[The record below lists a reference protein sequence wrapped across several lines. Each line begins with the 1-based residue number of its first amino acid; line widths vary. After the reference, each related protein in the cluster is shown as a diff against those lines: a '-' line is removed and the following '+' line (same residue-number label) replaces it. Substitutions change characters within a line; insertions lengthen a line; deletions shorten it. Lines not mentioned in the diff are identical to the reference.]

1 MNYIDGF
8 VIPVPPGKKEAYREM
23 AASAAPIFQEY
34 GALQV
39 VEAWEDDVPDGK
51 VTDFRRAV
59 QAQEGESIVFSWIVW
74 PSREARDEGNK
85 KVMADP
91 RMQPTGAGMPFDM
104 KRMIVGGFKPIVQT
118 GSDR

>member
-1 MNYIDGF
+1 MSYVDGF
-8 VIPVPPGKKEAYREM
+8 VISVPPGKKEAYREM
-23 AASAAPIFQEY
+23 AAKAAPIFREC

-59 QAQEGESIVFSWIVW
+59 QAQPGESIVFSWIVW

-85 KVMADP
+85 KAMADP
-91 RMQPTGAGMPFDM
+91 RMQPSGDMPFDM
-104 KRMIVGGFKPIVQT
+104 KRMIFGGFTPIVQS
-118 GSDR
+118 GSNL